1 MGLVHLPL
9 LVPVF
14 SQGRSRSIS
23 ELVCWRAGGSVMG
36 LGAGKILALITVWR
50 RQQYW
55 EKSLSIYKGNEASRC
70 KARDLD
76 IWTPSFQAATN

>member
-1 MGLVHLPL
+1 
-9 LVPVF
+9 
-14 SQGRSRSIS
+14 
-23 ELVCWRAGGSVMG
+23 MG